1 MNMYVPARIFGCV
14 AERGEARPRIRLR
27 ALFVLNV
34 RGGLLCRFYR
44 WGLGFRVSPAHIE
57 GWEES

>member
-34 RGGLLCRFYR
+34 RGGLLCRFYQ
-44 WGLGFRVSPAHIE
+44 
-57 GWEES
+57 